1 MRHISNQDGF
11 VLVVGLILMT
21 VLATIV
27 LGSFTVSI
35 TEVQVSS
42 NYRSSV
48 QAVTLAEG
56 AVAQVIYWFKNPAT
70 FTDTTTGT
78 YHASTPVT
86 GAKGDK
92 FFTRRRTSSG
102 GAKQFFRS
110 GSPRFSQFYDVDGD
124 GTGDTSSASPAL
136 EYKSSNAAQKTFL
149 DNTFT

>member
-21 VLATIV
+21 VLATIA
-27 LGSFTVSI
+27 LGSFAVST

-70 FTDTTTGT
+70 FTDATVVT
-78 YHASTPVT
+78 YHASTPV
-86 GAKGDK
+86 GAKGAD

-124 GTGDTSSASPAL
+124 GTGDT
-136 EYKSSNAAQKTFL
+136 
-149 DNTFT
+149 